1 MSSIRRYLRPEAIR
15 LDLRT
20 KNLPEGEVPPGFDP
34 LSERNLNRI
43 RDSVI
48 DELCELFEA
57 TGGIANLSRLHRD
70 LHNREKK
77 AGTAVGGGIAMPHV
91 RTLQAKEFLMCFGRS
106 VEGLHFRAPD
116 GEPVHLFFG
125 LISPPYEDR
134 IYLRIYR
141 RLASVLILP
150 EHFQEFMQA
159 QDPSE
164 ILRIL
169 ETFQ

>member
-1 MSSIRRYLRPEAIR
+1 VSSIRRYLRPEAIR

-20 KNLPEGEVPPGFDP
+20 KVEPEGELPPDFDP
-34 LSERNLNRI
+34 LGEKNLNRI
-43 RDSVI
+43 RDGLV
-48 DELCELFEA
+48 DELCELFDS
-57 TGGIANLSRLHRD
+57 TGSISSRSRLYRD

-77 AGTAVGGGIAMPHV
+77 ACTAVGGGIAMPHV
-91 RTLQAKEFLMCFGRS
+91 RTLQAKEFLMCFARS
-106 VEGLHFRAPD
+106 VEGLPFRAPD

-134 IYLRIYR
+134 VYLRIYR

-150 EHFQEFMQA
+150 EHFREFMEA
-159 QDPSE
+159 KDPTE